1 MSTPFKMKAG
11 SSPMK
16 HFFGKH
22 PSKKDGHKRS
32 EHKAMKKGKKIAEAA
47 GEYVGG
53 VMAKDLSKEHERVG
67 GIKNRASKKWKTT
80 RVHEKTHK

>member
-32 EHKAMKKGKKIAEAA
+32 DHKAIKKGKKIAKTAGHAGAEVVTEAHTQMIQNIMNK
-47 GEYVGG
+47 EVL
-53 VMAKDLSKEHERVG
+53 LSK
-67 GIKNRASKKWKTT
+67 KK
-80 RVHEKTHK
+80 